1 MNKELTNIFGSVF
14 LRVKADTQNKW
25 VHNDWI
31 GYLTMENVKKGALAY
46 LEVVK
51 DTGLACVLNDN
62 SKVLGSWD
70 HSIEWVKDE
79 WEPLAAKAG
88 IRHFALIVSQNSLTE
103 SSATA
108 FEKMIEA
115 FEVKVFHDKDKA
127 RQWLKFC
134 SAK

>member
-1 MNKELTNIFGSVF
+1 VKRELTNIFGSVF
-14 LRVKADTQNKW
+14 LRVKADTERKW

-31 GYLTMENVKKGALAY
+31 GYLTMENVKKGALEY

-51 DTGLACVLNDN
+51 ETGLECVLNDN
-62 SKVLGSWD
+62 SRVLGSWE

-88 IRHFALIVSQNSLTE
+88 IRHFAMIVSQNSLTE
-103 SSATA
+103 NSAIA
-108 FEKMIEA
+108 FEHMIKA
-115 FEVKVFHDKDKA
+115 FEVKVFYDKDKA
-127 RQWLKFC
+127 EQWLKFC

>member
-1 MNKELTNIFGSVF
+1 MKKELTNIFGNVF
-14 LRVKADTQNKW
+14 LRVKADTENKW

-31 GYLTMENVKKGALAY
+31 GYLTMENVKKGALEY

-51 DTGLACVLNDN
+51 ETGLECVLNDN

-88 IRHFALIVSQNSLTE
+88 IRHFAMIVSQNSLTE
-103 SSATA
+103 SSATT
-108 FEKMIEA
+108 FEHMIKA

-127 RQWLKFC
+127 GQWLKFC